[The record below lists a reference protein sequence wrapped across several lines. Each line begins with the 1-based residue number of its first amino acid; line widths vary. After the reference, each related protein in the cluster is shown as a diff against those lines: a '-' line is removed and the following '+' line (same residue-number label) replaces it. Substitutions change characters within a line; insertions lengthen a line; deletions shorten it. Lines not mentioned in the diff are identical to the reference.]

1 VRRKNGPTACQIY
14 SRRQHI
20 NLEEQHA
27 REKIMNIT
35 LESLII
41 LLIIAG
47 IAGAIGQWMAGYSR
61 GGLLTSIVIGFIGAF
76 LGTWVSKQF
85 HLAEIYTLQ
94 IGRTTFP
101 IVWAILGSALFVAIL
116 GLMNRRHSSRR
127 GSII

>member
-1 VRRKNGPTACQIY
+1 VGRKSGPTACQLY

-20 NLEEQHA
+20 NLEEQYA
-27 REKIMNIT
+27 LEKIMNIT
-35 LESLII
+35 LESLIV

-47 IAGAIGQWMAGYSR
+47 ITGAIGQWMAGYSR

-76 LGTWVSKQF
+76 LGTWGAKQF

-116 GLMNRRHSSRR
+116 GLMNGRRTFRR
-127 GSII
+127 GSIN